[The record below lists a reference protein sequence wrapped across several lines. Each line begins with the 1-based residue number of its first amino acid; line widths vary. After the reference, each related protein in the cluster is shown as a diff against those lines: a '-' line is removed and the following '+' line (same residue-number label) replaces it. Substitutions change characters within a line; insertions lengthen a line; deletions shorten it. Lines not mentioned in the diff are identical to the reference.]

1 MRQSFFCLTI
11 LFVPHPRV
19 RPVQRCAPDIRHA
32 RKSMSRCTAI
42 AALGLPCAMQQQGF
56 RHFRR
61 LSRRSPPAEYPSV
74 LLTAQNLRSTIFSRS
89 SILPC
94 SKGCSARTAARQHPK
109 QRPPSSGGKAYRRP
123 YCVRVSLPSQRPVRR
138 LRRRGRRLRRQVKR
152 LRRCGFAGNAPSAR
166 KPGLGL
172 RPRGR
177 RKRPTPPGLP
187 AGFAPVEVGLRLAVR
202 FGAKDHSAFV
212 LLPTVR
218 LIALIAQR
226 EIGVMRFYRL
236 GASLLTTHSLSSF
249 APFLGRVAGQLL
261 DQGASP

>member
-1 MRQSFFCLTI
+1 MAGWRNAGATSRFSTLRARCLTI
-11 LFVPHPRV
+11 LFLRLCSFLWCAECKTAPQAILHMRKSTA
-19 RPVQRCAPDIRHA
+19 RCA
-32 RKSMSRCTAI
+32 AI
-42 AALGLPCAMQQQGF
+42 AAPCLCCAMYQQGL

-61 LSRRSPPAEYPSV
+61 SCRPRRPIKTPQPCAP
-74 LLTAQNLRSTIFSRS
+74 AQNLRATITFRS
-89 SILPC
+89 PIPPC

-202 FGAKDHSAFV
+202 FGAKK
-212 LLPTVR
+212 P
-218 LIALIAQR
+218 
-226 EIGVMRFYRL
+226 
-236 GASLLTTHSLSSF
+236 
-249 APFLGRVAGQLL
+249 
-261 DQGASP
+261 